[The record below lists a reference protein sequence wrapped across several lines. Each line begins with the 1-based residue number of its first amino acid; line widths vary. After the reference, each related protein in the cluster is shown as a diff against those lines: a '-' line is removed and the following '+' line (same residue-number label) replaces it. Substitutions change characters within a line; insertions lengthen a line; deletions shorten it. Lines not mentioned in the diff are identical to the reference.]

1 MRLEEVASRYPRV
14 AAVLKLVRAVMPRD
28 FVHGLP
34 HVLRVVQLALKLA
47 EGRSDVDV
55 EVLTLAALLHD
66 LGRAFSGKRHHAEVS
81 AEVAEELLRS
91 MGLPDEKL
99 EKVVNAILSH
109 SYSLGV
115 KPRSIEAE
123 ILSDA
128 DKLDALGAIG
138 IARVFGLSALWGR
151 GLEESLEHFKDK
163 ILKLPKLMYTDH
175 GRRLA
180 TDRVRIVEE
189 FLKELERE
197 LAEL

>member
-34 HVLRVVQLALKLA
+34 HVLRVTQLALKLA

-66 LGRAFSGKRHHAEVS
+66 LGRAFSGRHHAEVS

-91 MGLPDEKL
+91 MGLSDEKL

-163 ILKLPKLMYTDH
+163 ILKLPKLMYTDR